1 MWSLEAVADG
11 FHQSVDQP
19 LPRSSAVR
27 SIACDVAVSNQLL
40 QWRESV
46 WVRAAG
52 CGMLEVVLFPFLDT
66 VLSKSLE
73 PPLIGKWVQ
82 GLIEIVCKYK

>member
-1 MWSLEAVADG
+1 MGQGGRVWNARG
-11 FHQSVDQP
+11 SVIP
-19 LPRSSAVR
+19 L
-27 SIACDVAVSNQLL
+27 
-40 QWRESV
+40 
-46 WVRAAG
+46 
-52 CGMLEVVLFPFLDT
+52 LDT